1 MSSKTHS
8 TFSFLALTWL
18 SFKIS
23 IVVKLNINVPISPV
37 VVNSKPLLSFWKLYL
52 INHRILWN
60 CSFQYFS
67 EMFFPFLTL
76 CYVRPLALLKTR
88 QTALWCLH
96 RLSREQ
102 MFTVENEWMNEWV
115 IILSP
120 KNSYD
125 FLFFSVLKPQILG
138 TAIKWITR
146 T

>member
-8 TFSFLALTWL
+8 TFSFLALIWL

-37 VVNSKPLLSFWKLYL
+37 VVNSKPLLSFGKLYL

-67 EMFFPFLTL
+67 EMFFPFLAL
-76 CYVRPLALLKTR
+76 CYVRPLALLKTGQR
-88 QTALWCLH
+88 ALWCLH

-102 MFTVENEWMNEWV
+102 MFTVGMSEGMNEW
-115 IILSP
+115 
-120 KNSYD
+120 
-125 FLFFSVLKPQILG
+125 LFFPKKTLMISYFFLSLSHKS
-138 TAIKWITR
+138 
-146 T
+146 